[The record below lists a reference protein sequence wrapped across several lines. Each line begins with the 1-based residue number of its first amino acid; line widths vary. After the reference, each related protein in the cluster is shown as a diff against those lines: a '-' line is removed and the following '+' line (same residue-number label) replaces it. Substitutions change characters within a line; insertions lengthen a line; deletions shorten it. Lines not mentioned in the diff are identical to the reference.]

1 MATNNQPASPDA
13 RTTSLAEML
22 TITVFEVNGHS
33 LVTGLL
39 WEKLDKP
46 RSFMSEARAR
56 GKAYGMDIVAIRD
69 TTTVTQA
76 GFAPKNRGAYKGMYS
91 FAHVMADI
99 LGDNC
104 LAVFALPDERYA
116 LFAILD
122 GGIVP
127 GSDQVGDRETIE
139 SKQNELRNLVGGT
152 SHRWNRLIAPEGFS
166 LSDETLALEDIITQR
181 VLKRSQQL
189 KQLTFG
195 LSRSELIKVGAAAA
209 LVVVI
214 AGTAMYLVHRHRA
227 AVLLEQQM
235 RAQQDAI
242 NAAKELAAQAS
253 TAQQV
258 TTLPHPWAAVAPVDA
273 TLAACL
279 PKLRQFPL
287 SLGGW
292 VLDNAKCQSAGT
304 FGAMYKRMG
313 TQTVEDFKA
322 AVMERYHAPAAIL
335 DGGDT
340 GGVGGSY
347 AAAPGTEDIL
357 PTDQDAKDLFAT
369 QFQALDITAPLTLV
383 PVTPPAPGQKNPPP
397 MPDWKTYT
405 FTIKTELTP
414 VAVFAGVPRAGLRIT
429 EVAEAFD
436 ANAAKLTWTFTGD
449 QYAR

>member
-1 MATNNQPASPDA
+1 MAMNNQPASTDGS
-13 RTTSLAEML
+13 TTSLAEML
-22 TITVFEVNGHS
+22 TITVFEINGHS

-46 RSFMSEARAR
+46 RSFMSEARTK
-56 GKAYGMDIVAIRD
+56 GKEYGMDIVAIRD

-139 SKQNELRNLVGGT
+139 NKQNELRNLVGGT
-152 SHRWNRLIAPEGFS
+152 SHRWKRLIAPEGFS
-166 LSDETLALEDIITQR
+166 LSDETLSLEDIITPR
-181 VLKRSQQL
+181 VLKRAQQL

-195 LSRSELIKVGAAAA
+195 LSRSELTKVVGAVAI
-209 LVVVI
+209 VVMV
-214 AGTAMYLVHRHRA
+214 AGIAMYLVHRHRA
-227 AVLLEQQM
+227 AVLLEQQL

-242 NAAKELAAQAS
+242 NTAKAMAVAAAGMQHAAQLA
-253 TAQQV
+253 
-258 TTLPHPWAAVAPVDA
+258 HPWATMATVDD
-273 TLAACL
+273 TLDACL

-304 FGAMYKRMG
+304 FGAIYKRMG

-322 AVMERYHAPAAIL
+322 AVMARYHAPAVIL
-335 DGGDT
+335 DGGDA

-347 AAAPGTEDIL
+347 PAAAGSDEKL
-357 PTDQDAKDLFAT
+357 PSDQDAKDQFNT
-369 QFQALDITAPLTLV
+369 QFQALGIAAPLTLV
-383 PVTPPAPGQKNPPP
+383 PVTPPPPGQKDPPP
-397 MPDWKTYT
+397 VPDWKTYT
-405 FTIKTELTP
+405 YTIKTELTP
-414 VAVFAGVPRAGLRIT
+414 TAVFAGVPHDGLRIT

-436 ANAAKLTWTFTGD
+436 ATAAKLTWTFTGD